1 MCVGLPKTAEHLF
14 LAALFFVSFFWAS
27 KRKKAPTRLLY
38 TFLVLTK
45 KGKKSQVILYPG
57 STS

>member
-27 KRKKAPTRLLY
+27 KRKKREQGFY
-38 TFLVLTK
+38 K
-45 KGKKSQVILYPG
+45 QVKPR
-57 STS
+57 